1 METIL
6 EQLNQILKTHGV
18 EDLSAEQIHAI
29 EQRKVDDYNA
39 TPGQDSLTADG
50 KRHLF
55 DSVYDCPV
63 CKNKGL
69 VAFLDK
75 NGKAAVHDCD
85 CRVIRSSRISAVRS
99 GLGNLLDKRVNNF
112 QAADSWQ
119 TQLKEKAISFI
130 ENFRKQE
137 GGQSLPKGFV
147 MLGQSGCGKT
157 HLCAAICNF
166 FIEQGKRGR
175 YMSWSKDS
183 DTLKIM
189 RVENPTIYRTR
200 MDEFCTAQVLYID
213 DLFKAKS
220 LQGISERDVT
230 LAFEILNHRLNL
242 PDSVTIVSSEWL
254 ADELRKIDTA
264 VAGRLLELAGCYL
277 LQIPRGDQYNRRI
290 KL

>member
-1 METIL
+1 
-6 EQLNQILKTHGV
+6 
-18 EDLSAEQIHAI
+18 
-29 EQRKVDDYNA
+29 
-39 TPGQDSLTADG
+39 
-50 KRHLF
+50 
-55 DSVYDCPV
+55 
-63 CKNKGL
+63 
-69 VAFLDK
+69 
-75 NGKAAVHDCD
+75 
-85 CRVIRSSRISAVRS
+85 
-99 GLGNLLDKRVNNF
+99 
-112 QAADSWQ
+112 
-119 TQLKEKAISFI
+119 
-130 ENFRKQE
+130 
-137 GGQSLPKGFV
+137 

-166 FIEQGKRGR
+166 FIEQGKRVR

-200 MDEFCTAQVLYID
+200 MDEFCTAQVFYID